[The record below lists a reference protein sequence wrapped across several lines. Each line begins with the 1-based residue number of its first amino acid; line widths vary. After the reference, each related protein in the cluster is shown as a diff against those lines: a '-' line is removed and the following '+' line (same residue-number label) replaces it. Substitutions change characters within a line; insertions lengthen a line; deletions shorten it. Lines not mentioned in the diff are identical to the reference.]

1 MTPLCLRG
9 PLQPRFADKDL
20 SMTSMQA
27 FRLLKLRHSGALVE
41 VDIPSVG
48 AGQVRLKV
56 AGSGVCHS
64 DLHVMHAP
72 FLPWSTPFTLGH
84 ETTGWVDAVGSS
96 VRGIEVGNAYAV
108 YGSWG
113 CGVCRPCQQ
122 GAENYCLRAN
132 EIAFAG
138 PGLGRDGGMA
148 EYLLVDQVRQLVPL
162 GDLEPVAAA
171 PLLDAALTPYH
182 AIRRSLERL
191 RAGTTTVVIGVGGLG
206 HLAVQL
212 LRALSATQI
221 IAVDSA
227 ADKRAL
233 ALKLGAHEAL
243 DFGQNIR
250 AELADLLG
258 GTDLVIDFV
267 GVDSSMALAADLVS
281 RDGDV
286 TIVGHA
292 GGSLPLDWLRM
303 QYGARVSFP
312 YWGTRPELM
321 DVLQLARSG
330 VITPE
335 IERIGLE
342 DLPAVYERLSAGT
355 QHGRAVV
362 VPGG

>member
-1 MTPLCLRG
+1 
-9 PLQPRFADKDL
+9 
-20 SMTSMQA
+20 MQA
-27 FRLLKLRHSGALVE
+27 FRLLEPCRFGELVE

-72 FLPWSTPFTLGH
+72 LLPWSTPFTMGH
-84 ETTGWVDAVGSS
+84 ETTGWVDAVGSGVS
-96 VRGIEVGNAYAV
+96 GVEVGNAYAV

-113 CGVCRPCQQ
+113 CGVCRSCQQ
-122 GAENYCLRAN
+122 GAENYCVRAN
-132 EIAFAG
+132 DIPFAG

-148 EYLLVDQVRQLVPL
+148 EYLVVDQIRQLVPL
-162 GDLEPVAAA
+162 GDLDPVAAA

-182 AIRRSLERL
+182 AIQRSLGRL

-221 IAVDSA
+221 IALDTAS
-227 ADKRAL
+227 DKRAL
-233 ALKLGAHEAL
+233 ALELGANEAL
-243 DFGQNIR
+243 DSGKDAR
-250 AELADLLG
+250 AELAGLLG
-258 GTDLVIDFV
+258 GADLVLDFV
-267 GVDSSMALAADLVS
+267 GVDATMALAADLVS

-286 TIVGHA
+286 TIVGLA
-292 GGSLPLDWLRM
+292 GGTLPLNAFRM
-303 QYGARVSFP
+303 PYGARVSFP

-321 DVLQLARSG
+321 DVLQLARAG
-330 VITPE
+330 VITPQ
-335 IERIGLE
+335 IERVGLA
-342 DLPAVYERLSAGT
+342 DLPAVYKRLSAGT
-355 QHGRAVV
+355 QRGRAVV

>member
-1 MTPLCLRG
+1 
-9 PLQPRFADKDL
+9 
-20 SMTSMQA
+20 MTSMRA
-27 FRLLKLRHSGALVE
+27 FRLVEIGHPGEFAE

-72 FLPWSTPFTLGH
+72 WLPWSTPFTLGH
-84 ETTGWVDAVGSS
+84 ETTGWVDAVGEG
-96 VRGIEVGNAYAV
+96 VRGIDVGMAYAI

-113 CGVCRPCQQ
+113 CGVCSPCQQ
-122 GAENYCLRAN
+122 GAENYCLHAN
-132 EIAFAG
+132 VIPFAG

-148 EYLLVDQVRQLVPL
+148 EYVLVDQIRQLIPL
-162 GDLEPVAAA
+162 GDLDPVAAA

-182 AIRRSLERL
+182 AIRRSQDRL

-212 LRALSATQI
+212 LRALSATHV
-221 IAVDSA
+221 IALDTA

-233 ALKLGAHEAL
+233 ALSLGAHEAL
-243 DFGQNIR
+243 DSGPDVRI
-250 AELADLLG
+250 ELSSLLG
-258 GTDLVIDFV
+258 GIGLVLDFV
-267 GVDSSMALAADLVS
+267 GVDSTMALAADLVS

-286 TIVGHA
+286 TIVGHG
-292 GGSLPLDWLRM
+292 GGSLPLDVLRVP
-303 QYGARVSFP
+303 YGARVSFP

-321 DVLQLARSG
+321 DVLELAHAG

-335 IERIGLE
+335 IERVGLA
-342 DLPAVYERLSAGT
+342 DLPGVYERLSVGT
-355 QHGRAVV
+355 QRGRAVV
-362 VPGG
+362 VPSA